1 MRLLRTGISKTPSNL
16 NVSEHT
22 LETGD
27 VLEPLAPPLNYLQN
41 SRSLTLHI
49 STPEIDDMILRNA
62 DRLAI
67 DNIVA
72 ANLSAFLGRLPAS
85 EVSHTAGS

>member
-41 SRSLTLHI
+41 SGSLTRHI
-49 STPEIDDMILRNA
+49 STPERDDMILR
-62 DRLAI
+62 
-67 DNIVA
+67 
-72 ANLSAFLGRLPAS
+72 
-85 EVSHTAGS
+85 

>member
-1 MRLLRTGISKTPSNL
+1 MNKAGDGSAKLSLQKTRFLRYAKERNRSSRFDEVCDCSEQALTPSNW

-41 SRSLTLHI
+41 SRSLTRHI
-49 STPEIDDMILRNA
+49 STPERDDMILR
-62 DRLAI
+62 
-67 DNIVA
+67 
-72 ANLSAFLGRLPAS
+72 
-85 EVSHTAGS
+85 